1 MPPSIAILCSGQ
13 GTQHREMFA
22 LTAAVPNAAK
32 IFDSAAELL
41 GEDPRIFVQQAPEA
55 KLFENYAG
63 QLLCCTQALALWTC
77 LDITPAEQ
85 LVFAGY
91 SVGELATW
99 GCSGMIDPAA
109 LLKLVSRRAQL
120 MDQAAPADSGL
131 GAITGLRLP
140 ALQPLLDRYQLQI
153 AIRIGSDSFV
163 VGGHSGSLR
172 ELCDEAKRNG
182 ASKAVM
188 LHVAVPSHT
197 PLLAAASPPFL
208 KECLDSR
215 PNMPREGWRVLSG
228 IDGDAIQ
235 SVQQGCEKLAK
246 QISQTVDWSA
256 CMQACH
262 ELGATTM
269 LELGPGSALAHMAA
283 KRFPDIRVR
292 SAEDFRTIQG
302 VRDWLAKAG

>member
-1 MPPSIAILCSGQ
+1 MPASVAILCSGQ

-22 LTAAVPNAAK
+22 LTADVPEAAQ
-32 IFDSAAELL
+32 IFKSAAELL
-41 GEDPRIFVQQAPEA
+41 GEDPREFVQQAPQS
-55 KLFENYAG
+55 KLFENHAG

-77 LDITPAEQ
+77 LDIAPAEQ

-99 GCSGMIDPAA
+99 GCAGMLEPAA

-120 MDQAAPADSGL
+120 MDQAAPADAGL
-131 GAITGLRLP
+131 SAITGLRLP
-140 ALQPLLDRYQLQI
+140 ALQPLLDRHPLHI
-153 AIRIGSDSFV
+153 AIRIASDSFV
-163 VGGHSGSLR
+163 IGGGLGSLR

-208 KECLDSR
+208 KESLDSK
-215 PNMPREGWRVLSG
+215 PNMPREGWRALSG
-228 IDGDAIQ
+228 IDGSPIRG
-235 SVQQGCEKLAK
+235 VQEGCEKLAK

-262 ELGATTM
+262 ELGATTV
-269 LELGPGSALAHMAA
+269 LELGPGSALAHMVG
-283 KRFPDIRVR
+283 KQFPDTRVR

-302 VRDWLAKAG
+302 IRDWLAKAG

>member
-1 MPPSIAILCSGQ
+1 MPASVAILCSGQ

-22 LTAAVPNAAK
+22 LTAAVPEAAH
-32 IFDSAAELL
+32 IFGSAAGLL
-41 GEDPRIFVQQAPEA
+41 GQDPRTFVQQAPEA
-55 KLFENYAG
+55 KLFENHAG

-77 LDITPAEQ
+77 LDIAPAEQ

-99 GCSGMIDPAA
+99 GCSGMLDPAA
-109 LLKLVSRRAQL
+109 LLRLVSRRAQF

-131 GAITGLRLP
+131 SAMTGLGLP
-140 ALQPLLDRYQLQI
+140 ALQPLLDRYEVQI
-153 AIRIGSDSFV
+153 AIRIASDSFV
-163 VGGHSGSLR
+163 VGGGSGPLR

-182 ASKAVM
+182 ASKALM

-208 KECLDSR
+208 KECLNSR
-215 PNMPREGWRVLSG
+215 PNLPREGWRVLSG
-228 IDGDAIQ
+228 IDGDSIR

-246 QISQTVDWSA
+246 QLSQTVNWSA

-262 ELGATTM
+262 ELGASTM
-269 LELGPGSALAHMAA
+269 LELGPGSALAHMVS
-283 KRFPDIRVR
+283 KQFPDTRVR

-302 VRDWLAKAG
+302 IRDWLAKAG